1 MKRKI
6 FAAFLSLMMVIS
18 MLPTSAFASE
28 VEVPADCQHENA
40 HWETVKEATCTVA
53 GVESAHCP
61 DCDKDVTRGI
71 PATGHAPKEEW
82 VVVDGSY
89 EPADC
94 EHAGHE
100 TYVCPNCDGQEDGGS
115 ETRDIKEDPALGHD
129 IKKTVVKPTCKDGG
143 YTLEECTRCDYSK
156 ETNPTDPTGE
166 HNMVLVSELRKADC
180 KTGTNGIGRYACS
193 VCGES
198 GGYQVIPAEHVKEED
213 KANSKPATCKDE
225 GKIAYKC
232 AVCGKEL
239 ESEVVPVTDEHT
251 PVEGIIE
258 ATCTT
263 NEKVGKKCAVC
274 NKDLGTVEMPGTA
287 LGHDVQPDTAKSK
300 AATCTEAGVKAV
312 KCSRCDWTDSEE
324 VPALGHKWVSA
335 GLQEADCQHAAGEKF
350 VCENDSSHTDVK
362 EFEGELAE
370 PKKEHTP
377 KVIPGVDPTC
387 TTTGLTAGLECEVCH
402 EILTAQEEIPVDEDA
417 HKAVVAT
424 VLRKPVCGGQ
434 NGIVRMEC
442 ELCHKNLGY
451 EVVSNEHDPVEA
463 TRVEPTCGKDGKV
476 TYKCSRCGEALPDMD
491 EVLDATGEHT
501 IIKKAEYMVTV
512 SEATCTE
519 NKKIAYKCSVC
530 GEVSEPE
537 EVPESALGHKYVEDT
552 KDPEY
557 KKATCEEDGLIVK
570 VCATCGDRKTE
581 PDKATGKHQWNDG
594 VDTSATCTT
603 PGGATYTCLKCGAT
617 KFEAYTGE
625 LAEPAKDHA
634 NTEVLE
640 AVPATCST
648 TGLTE
653 GLKCKD
659 CGKILVPQTETKK
672 NENHKPVVAK
682 ELRPAKCGGQT
693 GIVRLEC
700 ELCHTNLGYDV
711 ISNDHIP
718 VEATHV
724 DATCGTA
731 GKVTYKCSRC
741 GEALPE
747 MDKVIPATGKHTF
760 DKNDKDET
768 HFVIVEPS
776 CTEPGKVTPKCLV
789 CGAEIESE
797 ATIVGTALGHD
808 PEINKE
814 DPEYKA
820 VTCEED
826 GLITYKCKR
835 CHEKLEPKVEKA
847 TGEHKWSVEAKLIP
861 ATCTEGEHLEYK
873 CTLCPKTKTETLP
886 GMQKALGHVPKEDV
900 HPATCKAAGYTLV
913 TCAREGCDYKDTI
926 PGDPANPNNHTYGEP
941 YHLRKA
947 TCDKTGIDKL
957 TCVDC
962 GYYKYEVAEKL
973 AHTLLDENAEVTKE
987 ATCVADGEI
996 TNKCTVCGTVVT
1008 EKIPATGKHT
1018 PVEIPETDTMSAG
1031 EKCSVCG
1038 TILKEPVKKADCE
1051 HKNLVPIDE
1060 VPATCT
1066 STGLSVGLKCGDCG
1080 KVIEAQT
1087 VTPKLDHTVVEIPA
1101 KEATCTATGLTAGEE
1116 CSVCHTVLKA
1126 QETVPAKGH
1135 TAVEVPGKEATCTE
1149 TGLTAGEKCSVC
1161 NEVLKA
1167 QETVPM
1173 KEHTVVE
1180 IPAKEATCT
1189 ETGLTA
1195 GEECSVCHKVLKA
1208 QETVPM
1214 KEHTEEIIEAV
1225 AATCTKAGHK
1235 EGVKCSAC
1243 GTILM
1248 EPETVEALGHDY
1260 TEYVGA
1266 GEDDKGA
1273 YIEYKCS
1280 RCDATEKQYAE

>member
-18 MLPTSAFASE
+18 MLPTSAFATE
-28 VEVPADCQHENA
+28 VDVPADCQHANA

-53 GVESAHCP
+53 GVKSAHCP
-61 DCDKDVTRGI
+61 DCDKDVEDGI
-71 PATGHAPKEEW
+71 PATGHALDDKW

-89 EPADC
+89 VPADC

-100 TYVCPNCDGQEDGGS
+100 TYICPNCNGLEEGGRKD
-115 ETRDIKEDPALGHD
+115 RDIDKDPALGHD
-129 IKKTVVKPTCKDGG
+129 FRDTVVDPTCKDGG
-143 YTLEECTRCDYSK
+143 YTLHECIRGDKSEK
-156 ETNPTDPTGE
+156 INLTDPTGK
-166 HNMVLVSELRKADC
+166 HTMVLVSELRKADC

-193 VCGES
+193 ICGVS

-232 AVCGKEL
+232 SVCGKEL
-239 ESEVVPVTDEHT
+239 ESEVVPVTDKHT

-258 ATCTT
+258 ATCTE

-287 LGHDVQPDTAKSK
+287 LGHKEEIDKEKSK
-300 AATCTEAGVKAV
+300 AATCTEAGVKALY
-312 KCSRCDWTDSEE
+312 CSRPDCNWTHTE
-324 VPALGHKWVSA
+324 VIPALGHNYEGTGRLA
-335 GLQEADCQHAAGEKF
+335 EANCEHGAGEWLICK
-350 VCENDSSHTDVK
+350 NDNCPKK
-362 EFEGELAE
+362 ETVREFTGDMAE
-370 PKKEHTP
+370 PKKDHTP
-377 KVIPGVDPTC
+377 EVIPAVPATC
-387 TTTGLTAGLECEVCH
+387 TTTGLSEGSKCAVCGT
-402 EILTAQEEIPVDEDA
+402 ILHPQEETPVDENA
-417 HKAVVAT
+417 HKRVVAK
-424 VLRKPVCGGQ
+424 VLKAGKCGE
-434 NGIVRMEC
+434 NSIVRTEC
-442 ELCHKNLGY
+442 ELCHENLGY
-451 EVVSNEHDPVEA
+451 EARATDHVFDKLVEHVDPN
-463 TRVEPTCGKDGKV
+463 CGKAGKDV
-476 TYKCSRCGEALPDMD
+476 YRCSKCDDEKAIKTVELPP
-491 EVLDATGEHT
+491 VGEHKF
-501 IIKKAEYMVTV
+501 IEDEEHMVTV
-512 SEATCTE
+512 SKATCTE
-519 NKKIAYKCSVC
+519 NEVFAYKCSVC
-530 GEVSEPE
+530 GETGEPQ
-537 EVPESALGHKYVEDT
+537 EVPNSALGHKYVEKTD
-552 KDPEY
+552 DDEY
-557 KKATCEEDGLIVK
+557 KKGNCEEDGLIVK
-570 VCATCGDRKTE
+570 VCATCGDRITE
-581 PDKATGKHQWNDG
+581 QNPATGKHQWNDG
-594 VDTSATCTT
+594 VDKPATCTT
-603 PGGATYTCLKCGAT
+603 AGGVTYTCLKCGEIR
-617 KFEAYTGE
+617 FEEYKDGDGNAV
-625 LAEPAKDHA
+625 EPAKGH
-634 NTEVLE
+634 TPKVLDKI
-640 AVPATCST
+640 PATCT
-648 TGLTE
+648 TPGKTDGSE
-653 GLKCKD
+653 CAVCHEILKA
-659 CGKILVPQTETKK
+659 QETIPVVA
-672 NENHKPVVAK
+672 NAHTPVVAK

-700 ELCHTNLGYDV
+700 KDCHTFLRYEV

-718 VEATHV
+718 VEATHA

-731 GKVTYKCSRC
+731 GKVTFKCERC

-760 DKNDKDET
+760 DKNDKDES

-789 CGAEIESE
+789 CGAKIESE
-797 ATIVGTALGHD
+797 TTILGTALGHD

-820 VTCEED
+820 ATCEED

-835 CHEKLEPKVEKA
+835 CDKKLESVPEKA
-847 TGEHKWSVEAKLIP
+847 KGEHKWSEEAELIP

-873 CTLCPKTKTETLP
+873 CTLCPKTKTQTLP
-886 GMQKALGHVPKEDV
+886 GMQKALGHDLKEDV

-926 PGDPANPNNHTYGEP
+926 PGGPANPDNHTYGEP
-941 YHLRKA
+941 YPLRHA
-947 TCDKTGIDKL
+947 TCEKTGIDKF

-962 GYYKYEVAEKL
+962 GNVKYEVAEKL
-973 AHTLLDENAEVTKE
+973 AHTLLDENAQVTKDP
-987 ATCVADGEI
+987 TCVDEGEI
-996 TNKCTVCGTVVT
+996 TNKCTKCGTVVT
-1008 EKIPATGKHT
+1008 EPIPATGKHT

-1126 QETVPAKGH
+1126 QETVP
-1135 TAVEVPGKEATCTE
+1135 
-1149 TGLTAGEKCSVC
+1149 
-1161 NEVLKA
+1161 
-1167 QETVPM
+1167 
-1173 KEHTVVE
+1173 
-1180 IPAKEATCT
+1180 
-1189 ETGLTA
+1189 
-1195 GEECSVCHKVLKA
+1195 
-1208 QETVPM
+1208 M

-1225 AATCTKAGHK
+1225 AATCTEAGHK

-1248 EPETVEALGHDY
+1248 EPETVEALGHDF

-1266 GEDDKGA
+1266 GEDEKGA

>member
-18 MLPTSAFASE
+18 MLPTSAFATE
-28 VEVPADCQHENA
+28 VEIPADCQHENA
-40 HWETVKEATCTVA
+40 HWETVKEATCTEA
-53 GVESAHCP
+53 GVKSAHCP
-61 DCDKDVTRGI
+61 DCDKDVKGEI

-89 EPADC
+89 VPADC

-100 TYVCPNCDGQEDGGS
+100 TYVCPNCDGQEKDGS

-129 IKKTVVKPTCKDGG
+129 IKKTVVNPTCKDGG
-143 YTLEECTRCDYSK
+143 YTLEECTRGDYSEK
-156 ETNPTDPTGE
+156 TNFTDPTGE

-193 VCGES
+193 ICGES
-198 GGYQVIPAEHVKEED
+198 GGYRVIPAEHVKEED
-213 KANSKPATCKDE
+213 KANSKAATCKDE

-232 AVCGKEL
+232 SVCGKAL
-239 ESEVVPVTDEHT
+239 ESEVIPATGEHT
-251 PVEGIIE
+251 FVEDEIIP
-258 ATCTT
+258 ATCTE
-263 NEKVGKKCAVC
+263 NEKVGQKCSVC
-274 NKDLGTVEMPGTA
+274 GEAGKVEEVPGTA
-287 LGHDVQPDTAKSK
+287 LGHDMQIDTANSK
-300 AATCTEAGVKAV
+300 AATCEEAGVEAT
-312 KCSRCDWTDSEE
+312 KCSRCDKTETKE

-350 VCENDSSHTDVK
+350 VCENDSSHTYVK

-387 TTTGLTAGLECEVCH
+387 TTTGLTEGSECEVCH
-402 EILTAQEEIPVDEDA
+402 EILVARVEIPVDEDA
-417 HKAVVAT
+417 HKAVVAKE
-424 VLRKPVCGGQ
+424 LRPAVCGGQ
-434 NGIVRMEC
+434 TGIARMEC

-451 EVVSNEHDPVEA
+451 EVVSAEHVPVEA

-501 IIKKAEYMVTV
+501 IIREAEYMVTV

-519 NKKIAYKCSVC
+519 NEKIAYKCSVC

-537 EVPESALGHKYVEDT
+537 EVPESALGHKYVEKT
-552 KDPEY
+552 EDPEY
-557 KKATCEEDGLIVK
+557 KKVTCEEDGLIVK

-581 PDKATGKHQWNDG
+581 VDPATGKHQWNNG
-594 VDTSATCTT
+594 VDKPATCTT
-603 PGGATYTCLKCGAT
+603 PGGATYTCLKCGAEH
-617 KFEAYTGE
+617 FEEYTGTA
-625 LAEPAKDHA
+625 AEPAKGHTPKVMPKVD
-634 NTEVLE
+634 
-640 AVPATCST
+640 ATCST

-653 GLKCKD
+653 GSECAV
-659 CGKILVPQTETKK
+659 CHEILVPQEKTPVD
-672 NENHKPVVAK
+672 ENAHTPEVAK

-700 ELCHTNLGYDV
+700 KDCHTFLRYEV

-718 VEATHV
+718 VEATRV
-724 DATCGTA
+724 EPNCGTA

-747 MDKVIPATGKHTF
+747 MDEVLDATGKHTT
-760 DKNDKDET
+760 DKNNKDYLK
-768 HFVIVEPS
+768 IVEPT
-776 CTEPGKVTPKCLV
+776 CTEAGKIIPLCTV
-789 CGAEIESE
+789 CNAEVESE
-797 ATIVGTALGHD
+797 SEPYGTALGHD
-808 PEINKE
+808 MRLDKTNPK
-814 DPEYKA
+814 YKA

-826 GLITYKCKR
+826 GLDTLKCSR
-835 CHEKLEPKVEKA
+835 CPVTDEKVVKA

-886 GMQKALGHVPKEDV
+886 GMQKALGHDLKEDV
-900 HPATCKAAGYTLV
+900 HPATCKADGYTLV
-913 TCAREGCDYKDTI
+913 TCAREGCDYKETI

-941 YHLRKA
+941 YPLRPA
-947 TCDKTGIDKL
+947 TCDKTGIDKF

-962 GYYKYEVAEKL
+962 GNVKYEVAEKL
-973 AHTLLDENAEVTKE
+973 AHTLLDENAVITKDP
-987 ATCVADGEI
+987 TCVDEGEI
-996 TNKCTVCGTVVT
+996 TNKCTKCGTVVT

-1038 TILKEPVKKADCE
+1038 AILKEPVKKADCE

-1080 KVIEAQT
+1080 KIIEAQT

-1101 KEATCTATGLTAGEE
+1101 KEATCTEDGLTAGEE

-1126 QETVPAKGH
+1126 QETVKAAGH
-1135 TAVEVPGKEATCTE
+1135 KVVEVPAVEATCTE

-1173 KEHTVVE
+1173 KDHTVVE

-1189 ETGLTA
+1189 ATGLTA

-1235 EGVKCSAC
+1235 EGVKCSVC

-1248 EPETVEALGHDY
+1248 EPETIEALGHDF

-1273 YIEYKCS
+1273 YLEYKCS